1 MKIAIFFIAIAIV
14 IGLAI
19 SILVYSWQH
28 DEMTRMQLFKMFWK
42 RELMIGVAYVVAVI
56 ANKKN
61 QE

>member
-1 MKIAIFFIAIAIV
+1 
-14 IGLAI
+14 
-19 SILVYSWQH
+19 
-28 DEMTRMQLFKMFWK
+28 MQLFKMFWK